1 MLLAFLAAMSLSA
14 PLELRCDDA
23 GDLHELMRID
33 RASPSTRLR
42 PMRKTPEGFLI
53 AEGFA
58 ARPGVLRYRNPDGSV
73 RRELVTLETL
83 KQSFE
88 PLKGKPVTLRHP
100 HGKKVTPENARRTIV
115 GTVNETRI
123 DDASGMLV
131 VEVTIYTDD
140 AIKAVEAGSIELSP
154 GYGVRLDSTQGVDP
168 DFGEYDARQ
177 VFRVYNHLAICDI
190 AHGGPGARG
199 WSGLRLR
206 TDAAIEI
213 NDDGDHM
220 HPLLLALLL
229 GLGINNDEIDP
240 DKPEGAFKKANDKL
254 GKLKKDHDT
263 FKGRA
268 DAAKDPT
275 ADEIEKGHLEYFDT
289 RKGLVELATHF
300 NVDTFETV
308 DGEKVSIGN
317 GALAKKV
324 ALTAYPEADKEGSAD
339 YYAALLTTAKSSMT
353 TRADSKK
360 NDPYAQFGTGFDK
373 KPRNRT
379 DDSDRVDADND
390 FVFPSHAYLEG
401 LNKARKPS
409 Q

>member
-1 MLLAFLAAMSLSA
+1 MLLAFLAALSLCP
-14 PLELRCDDA
+14 PLEQRCDDSS
-23 GDLHELMRID
+23 DLHELMRID
-33 RASPSTRLR
+33 RASPTTKLR

-100 HGKKVTPENARRTIV
+100 AGKKVTPENAQRTIV

-131 VEVTIYTDD
+131 VEVTIYAES

-154 GYGVRLDSTQGVDP
+154 GYGVRLDSTPGADP

-199 WSGLRLR
+199 GSGLRLR

-213 NDDGDHM
+213 NDDDGDQPM
-220 HPLLLALLL
+220 NPLLLALLA
-229 GLGINNDEIDP
+229 GLAINADQIDP
-240 DKPEGAFKKANDKL
+240 DKPEGAYKKGLDNLNKIKSDR
-254 GKLKKDHDT
+254 DT

-268 DAAKDPT
+268 DAADADKPT
-275 ADEIEKGHLEYFDT
+275 AEQIEKGHLDYFKT
-289 RKGLVELATHF
+289 RSGLVELAGAY
-300 NVDTFETV
+300 NID
-308 DGEKVSIGN
+308 SIDDVGN
-317 GALAKKV
+317 AELAKKI
-324 ALTAYPEADKEGSAD
+324 ALTAYPDADKDGSSD
-339 YYAALLTTAKSSMT
+339 YYAALVTTAKSAVK
-353 TRADSKK
+353 TRADSK
-360 NDPYAQFGTGFDK
+360 NPLDAFGTGFKPK
-373 KPRNRT
+373 KGDGDETRT
-379 DDSDRVDADND
+379 DADD
-390 FVFPSHAYLEG
+390 YVPPTVAYLDSIKK
-401 LNKARKPS
+401 NRAAS
-409 Q
+409 